1 MSGTLDIRP
10 DDSLAGDAR
19 YRRLVEIL
27 ASLDGALIAFS
38 GGVDSSLLAAAAKD
52 VLGERVRLVT
62 ARSPTYAAD
71 ESAQAAALAAALGL
85 PQRHLDTNEL
95 DDPAFARNG
104 PDRCYHCKRAL
115 FARLRDMARAE
126 GLAEVLDGFN
136 RDDNGDFRP
145 GRRAARELGVRSPLE
160 EAGLGK
166 ADVRELARLRGLPN
180 WNAPARA
187 CLASRIPYGEPVTR
201 ARLERIEKAE
211 SGLAALGLGQLR
223 VRDHGRLARV
233 EVAPD
238 QLERALAKDVR
249 AAIVAACR
257 AAGYT
262 WIALDLEGYR
272 TGSLNE
278 ALERG
283 DSAKP

>member
-1 MSGTLDIRP
+1 MSGASDIRP

-27 ASLDGALIAFS
+27 GSLDGALIAFS

-52 VLGERVRLVT
+52 ALGERVRLVT

-85 PQRHLDTNEL
+85 PQRYLDTNEL
-95 DDPAFARNG
+95 DDPAFARNE

-136 RDDNGDFRP
+136 RDDNSDFRP

-166 ADVRELARLRGLPN
+166 TDVRELARLRGLPN
-180 WNAPARA
+180 WDAPARA

-201 ARLERIEKAE
+201 ARLKRIEKAE
-211 SGLAALGLGQLR
+211 TGLAALGLGQLR

-233 EVAPD
+233 EVAPAA
-238 QLERALAKDVR
+238 LERAFRPEVR
-249 AAIVAACR
+249 KAIVDACR
-257 AAGYT
+257 LAGYT
-262 WIALDLEGYR
+262 WVALDLEGYR

-278 ALERG
+278 ALEDGGAADR
-283 DSAKP
+283 